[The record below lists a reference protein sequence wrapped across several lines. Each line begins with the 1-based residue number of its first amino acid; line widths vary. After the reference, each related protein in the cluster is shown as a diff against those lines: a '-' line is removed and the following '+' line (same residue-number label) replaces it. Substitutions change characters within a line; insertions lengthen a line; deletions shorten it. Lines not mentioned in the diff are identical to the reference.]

1 MKTKKRNKTHPR
13 LRPGDIVAC
22 WDKREVNGVEIKKAV
37 IGWIESINLITN
49 EVIYLVRWSDRLH
62 DEAMRV
68 DEESIPPL
76 LNLVDM
82 IRNGE
87 IN

>member
-1 MKTKKRNKTHPR
+1 MKTKKRNKTQPR

-22 WDKREVNGVEIKKAV
+22 WDKREVNGVETKKAV
-37 IGWIESINLITN
+37 IGWIESINFLTN
-49 EVIYLVRWSDRLH
+49 EIIYLVRWSDRLN

-68 DEESIPPL
+68 NEESIPPL

-82 IRNGE
+82 IRKGE